1 MPPDVQQPVM
11 IDYSK
16 LKDKVCQF
24 SLKDQVWTGMKR
36 GQSGANNNA
45 GQGNPATM
53 PSTEE
58 VNDILRCG
66 SSFDQQQQY
75 SSQESA

>member
-36 GQSGANNNA
+36 GQSGEQDN
-45 GQGNPATM
+45 GCQSGPATM

-58 VNDILRCG
+58 VND
-66 SSFDQQQQY
+66 
-75 SSQESA
+75 